1 MNAQLKNTPIDNPNM
16 ARRRETNT
24 ASPRDIFK
32 DQNFRDFIN
41 FQINGLNRLITNL
54 EDSPDSRIKMGLVSV
69 GFIRGYCYARGWD
82 LSYEMAEHIEYC
94 VVKGKKIELVV
105 K

>member
-32 DQNFRDFIN
+32 DQNFKDFVN
-41 FQINGLNRLITNL
+41 FQINTLNRIIDNL
-54 EDSPDSRIKMGLVSV
+54 KDSRESRLER
-69 GFIRGYCYARGWD
+69 GFSHIGFMRGYCYARGWD
-82 LSYEMAEHIEYC
+82 LSYEMDEQMDYC
-94 VVKGKKIELVV
+94 VVNGKKIELVV